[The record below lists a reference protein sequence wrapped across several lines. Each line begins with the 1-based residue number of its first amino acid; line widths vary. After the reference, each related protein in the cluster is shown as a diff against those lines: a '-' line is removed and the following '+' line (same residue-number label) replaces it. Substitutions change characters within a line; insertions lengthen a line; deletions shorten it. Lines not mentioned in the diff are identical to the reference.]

1 MNAEAATAAVES
13 PEAERFS
20 LKPEGSA
27 RGSVD
32 GAWWPE
38 THDLAT
44 ELPAI
49 ARSVGR
55 RLTRL
60 ERVGYHLVDWDAPA
74 AGKTTCNGDTV
85 RLEGFGA
92 WTPGIVRFMG
102 PGGTLSV
109 TLIGADTDPETAR
122 AAMARA
128 ASPDNIESSETL
140 AGSHADA
147 GPTPAPTPR

>member
-1 MNAEAATAAVES
+1 MNAEAATATVES
-13 PEAERFS
+13 PENQRFS

-44 ELPAI
+44 ELPTI

-122 AAMARA
+122 AVMARA
-128 ASPDNIESSETL
+128 ASPDNIESSATL

-147 GPTPAPTPR
+147 GPAPAPTPR